1 MWGLPLELSSKLI
14 PFNMYLHFRCRW
26 PPTRISVVGQRR
38 AMSADGSVIHWPC
51 MVWNV
56 RVADAIASLAPSF
69 QKLFQLSFLL
79 AVNLKS
85 DNKPTQ
91 GNASSVIDDAGMGEN
106 VGQTLMRL
114 VTASE
119 KRKQTRRAKIA
130 FPLDTLSRLCWA
142 FLFIFRV
149 QFLTRFVFAW
159 L

>member
-1 MWGLPLELSSKLI
+1 M
-14 PFNMYLHFRCRW
+14 
-26 PPTRISVVGQRR
+26 
-38 AMSADGSVIHWPC
+38 
-51 MVWNV
+51 

-119 KRKQTRRAKIA
+119 KRKKRDVRKLR
-130 FPLDTLSRLCWA
+130 FPWIHCLGFAGHSCLYYAYSFSHVLFSRDSKFECALSNDLAGC
-142 FLFIFRV
+142 L
-149 QFLTRFVFAW
+149 
-159 L
+159 